1 MKTFLIALMVAPFM
15 VVLDLF
21 WVGLVANNYYK
32 SQLGPL
38 FAPHIQVWP
47 VIAFYLI
54 YIFALS
60 YFAVTPGVAIH
71 SWARVAINAAIL
83 GLAAYATYDLVNLG
97 ITAGWP
103 LQMSLV
109 DMTWG
114 IVVSTLASSG
124 GYFLATRVFHF

>member
-1 MKTFLIALMVAPFM
+1 MKVLLLALMTAPFM
-15 VVLDLF
+15 VGLDLL
-21 WVGLVANNYYK
+21 WVGLVANSYYK

-38 FAPHIQVWP
+38 FATHIQGAP
-47 VIAFYLI
+47 VIAFYVI

-71 SWARVAINAAIL
+71 SWGRVALNAALL

-114 IVVSTLASSG
+114 VIVSTLASSG
-124 GYFLATRVFHF
+124 AYFLATKVFGF